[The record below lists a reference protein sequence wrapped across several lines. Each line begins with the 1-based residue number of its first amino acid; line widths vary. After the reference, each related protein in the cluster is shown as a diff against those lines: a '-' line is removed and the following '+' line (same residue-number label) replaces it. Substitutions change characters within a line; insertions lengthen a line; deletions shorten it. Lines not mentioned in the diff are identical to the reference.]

1 MSANSSK
8 VSLDLVK
15 VLEICRDVELT
26 NAALY
31 HYFAEIFSS
40 DPEVAALWRKTAG
53 EEENHAK
60 QFVLGIKM
68 RKEKIVDSLSID
80 GTKAKEMLDF
90 VRVLS
95 AEVRTSPP
103 DKVEALRIAIDLEE
117 KLTGFHM
124 TTVSDFTDSNLKK
137 LFTAMMKTD
146 DHHVEKLHVM
156 HRRLLSL

>member
-15 VLEICRDVELT
+15 VLEICRDVELA

-40 DPEVAALWRKTAG
+40 DAEVAALWSKTAG

-68 RKEKIVDSLSID
+68 RKDQIVDSLSID
-80 GTKAKEMLDF
+80 GTKAKDMLDF
-90 VRVLS
+90 VKSLS
-95 AEVRTSPP
+95 AEVRNSPP
-103 DKVEALRIAIDLEE
+103 DKVEALRIAINLEE
-117 KLTGFHM
+117 RLAGFHM
-124 TTVSDFTDSNLKK
+124 TTVSGFTDNNLKQ
-137 LFTAMMKTD
+137 LFAAMMKTD
-146 DHHVEKLHVM
+146 DHHVEKLHEM
-156 HRRLLSL
+156 QRRLLTL